1 MNPQDEDK
9 TEETQTKQQFQIL
22 DTKLDSLNELI
33 IYLGTLLEPVLRN
46 EPPDDGVRAEPEEP
60 RCSDLVLLAKKI
72 RQKRL
77 SVDSMVKT
85 IQSYIYRME
94 L

>member
-1 MNPQDEDK
+1 MNPQTEDK
-9 TEETQTKQQFQIL
+9 TEETQTKQQLQIL
-22 DTKLDSLNELI
+22 ATKLDSLNELI

-46 EPPDDGVRAEPEEP
+46 EPPDNGLQDEPKEP
-60 RCSDLVLLAKKI
+60 GCGDLVLLAKKI